1 MNGMIKTTLL
11 TALLLAVAGTA
22 SAEDEKPLVDTG
34 MLYVYGDLQENT
46 CRMTM
51 DSAWQDVDLGSTSR
65 ADVNVVG
72 KAAAPVKVNIYL
84 HDCPELASW
93 STNIMPMTTTISALQ
108 PPYKARFMAVQDDN
122 NPALIKVTGASG
134 IGLRLRDSRGETVM
148 LSRNSDSILLSPGQN
163 QVTFTLQPERTAAPF
178 VAGPYHALINFSMI
192 YQ

>member
-1 MNGMIKTTLL
+1 MNGMMKTTLL
-11 TALLLAVAGTA
+11 TGLLLAVAGTV

-34 MLYVYGDLQENT
+34 TLYVHGVLQENT

-65 ADVNVVG
+65 ADVNQTG

-84 HDCPELASW
+84 HDCPELANW
-93 STNIMPMTTTISALQ
+93 STNITPMTTTLSTLQ
-108 PPYKARFMAVQDDN
+108 PPYKARFMAVQDND

-148 LSRNSDSILLSPGQN
+148 LSRNSDSILLNPGQN

-178 VAGPYHALINFSMI
+178 VAGPYHALVNFSMI